1 MDRTEW
7 GAYEQI
13 ILWSKFYQIK
23 MYIYCDSMNM
33 QTIDGDEFILD
44 KECIRQLYCNKNK
57 WGDTEN
63 HYYLMHPTIQQTCKT
78 KSYSRRNESQ
88 QDEHQQQEANR

>member
-13 ILWSKFYQIK
+13 ILWCKIYQIK
-23 MYIYCDSMNM
+23 IEIYCYRMNM

-44 KECIRQLYCNKNK
+44 KECVRLLYCNKSK

-63 HYYLMHPTIQQTCKT
+63 HYDLMHPTIQQT
-78 KSYSRRNESQ
+78 
-88 QDEHQQQEANR
+88 